1 MALQSRDVD
10 EWPVLVVAA
19 VGIVINGVTAW
30 LFLAGSKGDLN
41 IRAAFLHMAA
51 DALVSLEV
59 VISAAAV
66 LATGWMWIDL
76 AISLLIVTMVVWG
89 TWSLFAQSLH
99 LLFDGVPHG
108 GGPGCGARQ
117 TTLVARQDEG
127 GAAGT
132 ATGSLS
138 GVGASRSDDG
148 RSGSAAASSVMHAEA
163 ARPWTLQVNRPEFHG
178 GQLV

>member
-1 MALQSRDVD
+1 MGALALEAAQRLSSPATVD

-30 LFLAGSKGDLN
+30 LFLAGSKGDFN

-51 DALVSLEV
+51 DALVSLGV

-66 LATGWMWIDL
+66 LATGWMWIDP
-76 AISLLIVTMVVWG
+76 AISLPIVTMVVWG

-108 GGPGCGARQ
+108 VDLAAVHARLRWSLDRMREELRERRQGVFLVSEHLAQMMVVQALRLRLQSCMLRLHGLGPCR
-117 TTLVARQDEG
+117 
-127 GAAGT
+127 
-132 ATGSLS
+132 
-138 GVGASRSDDG
+138 
-148 RSGSAAASSVMHAEA
+148 
-163 ARPWTLQVNRPEFHG
+163 
-178 GQLV
+178 